1 MTAPHDEVVNE
12 GTRRVVGRE
21 ALRRASRIV
30 QQWQADE
37 LEKQTLARDIA
48 IGLAILAA
56 ALFIAIRFFY

>member
-12 GTRRVVGRE
+12 GTRRIVGRE
-21 ALRRASRIV
+21 ALRRASRMV
-30 QQWQADE
+30 LQWQAGAIE
-37 LEKQTLARDIA
+37 MPSLARDLA

>member
-21 ALRRASRIV
+21 ALRRASRMV
-30 QQWQADE
+30 RQWQADE

-48 IGLAILAA
+48 IGLAILGAA
-56 ALFIAIRFFY
+56 IFIAIRFFY